1 MDLVLWKS
9 CSGALH
15 RRKDARER
23 AEMAAKREDRG
34 IGNPTHTAY
43 DIVGATQLEQ
53 LSVPFRGPGSSCAM
67 CRLCRRRLRG
77 WDARSHTEFKDMRA
91 VASSTEQVALWSH
104 SRPLVSRYNV
114 STLIRPSDSFS
125 VGASGTKQSR

>member
-43 DIVGATQLEQ
+43 DMVGATQLEQ

-67 CRLCRRRLRG
+67 CRLCRRG
-77 WDARSHTEFKDMRA
+77 TV
-91 VASSTEQVALWSH
+91 VAQQ
-104 SRPLVSRYNV
+104 
-114 STLIRPSDSFS
+114 
-125 VGASGTKQSR
+125 ASGITVQRLHADPAQRLVFRGRVGDETVSMRCQRP